1 MIDTKQPAPTS
12 FSNSPSLSS
21 TTHQQSKLT
30 KKQKK
35 ASAFRDKSSRRKTK
49 NIGPKH
55 EQEVEMEDL
64 HVLTMEKPSRSR
76 YASGSVQ
83 MGNEEGQA
91 TEGTE
96 RSKSTRASG
105 RGLADSIR
113 LAQQEV
119 CGQSRQQKSHPKRQR
134 IDAVGAERCDG
145 EHEEQDEKCIKK
157 RKRANLDAADER
169 LGMGGKLDGENAQEK
184 GRDKRQKIEKAE
196 REMDCAEGEGEREGE
211 EMSEGEGGEERKQRR
226 EKQRFILFIGWS
238 LSVQILWYSRG
249 S

>member
-35 ASAFRDKSSRRKTK
+35 ASAFRDKSFRRKTK

-64 HVLTMEKPSRSR
+64 HILTMEKPSQSR
-76 YASGSVQ
+76 YAGGSVQ

-91 TEGTE
+91 AEGTE

-105 RGLADSIR
+105 KGLADGIR
-113 LAQQEV
+113 LAQQEI
-119 CGQSRQQKSHPKRQR
+119 CGQSRQQKSHPERQR
-134 IDAVGAERCDG
+134 IDAVGAEKHDG
-145 EHEEQDEKCIKK
+145 EHEEQDEKRIKK
-157 RKRANLDAADER
+157 RKRANLDAADEK
-169 LGMGGKLDGENAQEK
+169 LGMDEKFKSENAQEK
-184 GRDKRQKIEKAE
+184 GRNKRQKIEKAK
-196 REMDCAEGEGEREGE
+196 RKMDCAEGEGEGE
-211 EMSEGEGGEERKQRR
+211 EMSEDEEGEERKQRR

-238 LSVQILWYSRG
+238 LSVQILCYSRG

>member
-1 MIDTKQPAPTS
+1 MIDTKKPAPTS

-64 HVLTMEKPSRSR
+64 HVFNMEEPSRAR

-96 RSKSTRASG
+96 RSKSTRASEKG
-105 RGLADSIR
+105 PADSTR
-113 LAQQEV
+113 LVQQEI
-119 CGQSRQQKSHPKRQR
+119 CSQSQEQKSHPKRQR
-134 IDAVGAERCDG
+134 IAVGAEQRDG
-145 EHEEQDEKCIKK
+145 EYDEQDERRIKK
-157 RKRANLDAADER
+157 RKRANMDAADER
-169 LGMGGKLDGENAQEK
+169 MDGKLEGGNAQEK
-184 GRDKRQKIEKAE
+184 GRNKKQKIEKAE
-196 REMDCAEGEGEREGE
+196 RGMDCAEGEGEGE
-211 EMSEGEGGEERKQRR
+211 EMSEDEGGEEGKQRR

-238 LSVQILWYSRG
+238 LSIQILCYSRA

>member
-12 FSNSPSLSS
+12 FSNSSSLSS
-21 TTHQQSKLT
+21 TTHQQSRLT

-49 NIGPKH
+49 NIGPEH

-64 HVLTMEKPSRSR
+64 HVFTMEKPSRSR

-83 MGNEEGQA
+83 MGNEEGQT

-105 RGLADSIR
+105 KGLADSIR
-113 LAQQEV
+113 LVQQEV

-134 IDAVGAERCDG
+134 IDAVGAERSDG
-145 EHEEQDEKCIKK
+145 EHEEQDEKRIKK
-157 RKRANLDAADER
+157 RKRANLDAADEK

-184 GRDKRQKIEKAE
+184 GRNKRQKIEKAE
-196 REMDCAEGEGEREGE
+196 HEMDCAEGEGEGE
-211 EMSEGEGGEERKQRR
+211 EMSEDEGGEERKQRR

>member
-12 FSNSPSLSS
+12 FSNSSSLSS
-21 TTHQQSKLT
+21 TTHQQSRLT

-49 NIGPKH
+49 NIGPEH

-64 HVLTMEKPSRSR
+64 HVFTMEKPSRSR

-83 MGNEEGQA
+83 MGNEEGQT

-105 RGLADSIR
+105 KGLADSIR
-113 LAQQEV
+113 LVQQEV

-134 IDAVGAERCDG
+134 IDAVGAERSDG
-145 EHEEQDEKCIKK
+145 EHEEQDEKRIKK
-157 RKRANLDAADER
+157 RRRANLDAADER

-184 GRDKRQKIEKAE
+184 GRNKRQKIEKDE
-196 REMDCAEGEGEREGE
+196 HEMDCAEGEGEE
-211 EMSEGEGGEERKQRR
+211 EMSEDEGGEERKQRR